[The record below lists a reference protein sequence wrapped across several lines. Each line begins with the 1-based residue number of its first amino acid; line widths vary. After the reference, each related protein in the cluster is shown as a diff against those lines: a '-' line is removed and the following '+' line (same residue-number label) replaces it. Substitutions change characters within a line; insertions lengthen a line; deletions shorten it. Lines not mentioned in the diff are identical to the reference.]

1 MEMKYMMDRSLTNL
15 EKKVNDFLQDGW
27 HLAGELI
34 IVDRKYVQPMIKYE
48 HSDLED
54 GQTKLTDFVE

>member
-15 EKKVNDFLQDGW
+15 EKKVNDFLKDGW

-48 HSDLED
+48 HSDAED
-54 GQTKLTDFVE
+54 GQTKSY